1 MIEVEEEERKK
12 EAENLFEE
20 IIAENFPNPG
30 KDTDMQV
37 QEAQRVQNKINLKR
51 STPRHIVINIAKIKD

>member
-1 MIEVEEEERKK
+1 MVQ
-12 EAENLFEE
+12 AGWDG
-20 IIAENFPNPG
+20 AYTG